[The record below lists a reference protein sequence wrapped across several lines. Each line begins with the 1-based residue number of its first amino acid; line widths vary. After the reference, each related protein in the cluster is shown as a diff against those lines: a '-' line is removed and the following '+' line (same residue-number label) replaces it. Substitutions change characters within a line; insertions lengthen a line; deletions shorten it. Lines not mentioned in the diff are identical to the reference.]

1 MGGDEFCMLVAVDP
15 NSGGEIAGR
24 AASALS
30 ETGEGFKVGCS
41 HGVASFP
48 RDASTAA
55 DALSV
60 ADQRMYQRKAGRVS
74 ASRQSTDVLL
84 KTLNERNPGLGEHT
98 SVVAR
103 LARMTAQ
110 GLGLDEHEV
119 KRIELAGELHDI
131 GKVAIP
137 ETILNKPGPLDQEEW
152 EFMRRHT
159 AIGERILIAAP
170 SLAQVAGL
178 VRSSHEHYD
187 GGGYPDRLAREDIP
201 LGASIIAVCDAFD
214 AMTSARP
221 YGAAI
226 SVTDALSELRRC
238 SGSQFH
244 PRVVSA
250 FCDVLAR
257 PDAPGREAAE
267 TVELRPLSPTP

>member
-1 MGGDEFCMLVAVDP
+1 MLVALDA
-15 NSGGEIAGR
+15 NRGAEIAGY

-30 ETGEGFKVGCS
+30 EKGEGFKVGCS
-41 HGVASFP
+41 YGVASFP
-48 RDASTAA
+48 QDASTAV

-60 ADQRMYQRKAGRVS
+60 ADQRMYQRKAGRAS

-84 KTLNERNPGLGEHT
+84 KTLSERNPGLGEHT
-98 SVVAR
+98 GVVAQ
-103 LARMTAQ
+103 LAKVTAQ

-137 ETILNKPGPLDQEEW
+137 ETVLNKPGPLDEEEW

-159 AIGERILIAAP
+159 LIGERILIAAP
-170 SLAQVAGL
+170 SLAQVAEL
-178 VRSSHEHYD
+178 VRSSHERYD
-187 GGGYPDRLAREDIP
+187 GGGYPDRLAGEEIP
-201 LGASIIAVCDAFD
+201 FGASIIAVCDAFD

-226 SVTDALSELRRC
+226 SVADALTELRLC

-244 PRVVSA
+244 PRVVRA
-250 FCDVLAR
+250 FCDVIER
-257 PDAPGREAAE
+257 PDSPERAAAE
-267 TVELRPLSPTP
+267 TVESTSRL